1 MIDNKFDTSMA
12 RGWAVLMDTTLRNRR
27 EYEYEEKFADSLHNV
42 MGYGSHLGNPD
53 LEF

>member
-1 MIDNKFDTSMA
+1 MIDQKFDTSMA

-27 EYEYEEKFADSLHNV
+27 AYEYEEKFAECLHNV
-42 MGYGSHLGNPD
+42 MGYGTHLGDPD